1 MAKGE
6 KVKLKATSPPSP
18 SPGDISSE
26 LSDSSSEDDVSSDE
40 ELNEI
45 TRKLDP
51 STKIFITKTLEHLET
66 VQAELAA
73 RDDDLLAQE
82 KLYIACKEALA
93 SERSEVSSLRKAL
106 ANEKREHALTKKA
119 NIALNDK
126 YSVQNEKH
134 KDLEMQYNLLW
145 ECRCLTGCP
154 PRDIP
159 KVVSFG

>member
-6 KVKLKATSPPSP
+6 KVKLKATPPPSP

-51 STKIFITKTLEHLET
+51 STKIFITKTLDDLES
-66 VQAELAA
+66 VQAELAT

-82 KLYIACKEALA
+82 KLTLLA
-93 SERSEVSSLRKAL
+93 RK
-106 ANEKREHALTKKA
+106 
-119 NIALNDK
+119 
-126 YSVQNEKH
+126 
-134 KDLEMQYNLLW
+134 LLH
-145 ECRCLTGCP
+145 
-154 PRDIP
+154 
-159 KVVSFG
+159 